1 MRTQMK
7 KFLGVVLAVASV
19 CAVYAQSAVRGVAG
33 SNADGS
39 LEKRE
44 QAAAPDYNQVKK
56 ILVLAKTSAEEDFN
70 VDFCG
75 FFVGMSRYD
84 AIALA
89 ACYRL
94 KEGEYRLETSGPGK
108 AVFRLWF
115 SLKGVRRITKGG
127 NTIEE
132 LAQAVANRVGD
143 LKRNYDTHEWERET
157 IDGVVVTFG
166 ERGLTIYNPQMVYRS
181 PIATAEAARKDKA
194 DVDAAEK
201 AAEKAAAE
209 KAARER
215 AAKEAAEKAAAEKAA
230 RERAAKEAW
239 MKNGG
244 GATKTLRLPGGATM
258 EMIYVAPGRFTMG
271 SPESEDGHNNGE
283 TQHRVTLTKGF
294 WLGKYEVTQKQWKSV
309 MCDNPSDNKGDNL
322 PVENVSWDD
331 CQKFIRK
338 VNAEAEHQFGGEARL
353 PTEAEWEYACRAGST
368 GAFAGTGD
376 LGSMGWYSGNSGG
389 KTHPVGQ
396 KSPNAWGFYDMHGN
410 VDEWCSDWYG
420 AYPGGSVT
428 DPADAASG
436 GFRVLRGGSWFDLA
450 RFCRSAYRNRYLP
463 GVRFRYDGFR
473 LACSAGPR
481 GQVAEQ

>member
-1 MRTQMK
+1 MK
-7 KFLGVVLAVASV
+7 IKKCLIAALAVAAV
-19 CAVYAQSAVRGVAG
+19 CGAFAQSSVRDSVDIAV
-33 SNADGS
+33 SN
-39 LEKRE
+39 
-44 QAAAPDYNQVKK
+44 NQIKK
-56 ILVLAKTSAEEDFN
+56 ILALAKTSAEEDFN

-75 FFVGMSRYD
+75 FFAGMSRYD
-84 AIALA
+84 AMELA

-94 KEGEYRLETSGPGK
+94 KDGEYSFETSGPGK

-132 LAQAVANRVGD
+132 LAQAVANLVGD
-143 LKRNYDTHEWERET
+143 LNSNYKSEIWERKT

-201 AAEKAAAE
+201 E

-230 RERAAKEAW
+230 RERAAKESW
-239 MKNGG
+239 MKKGG

-258 EMIYVAPGRFTMG
+258 EMIYVAPGSFTMG
-271 SPESEDGHNNGE
+271 SPGSLGSLGSEWEGGRDSDE

-294 WLGKYEVTQKQWKSV
+294 WLGKYEVTQKQWESV
-309 MCDNPSDNKGDNL
+309 MGRNPSDSKGEDL

-331 CQKFIRK
+331 CQEFIRK
-338 VNAEAEHQFGGEARL
+338 VNAHLNCGARL
-353 PTEAEWEYACRAGST
+353 PTEVEWEYACRAGTT
-368 GAFAGTGD
+368 GSYAGTGILD
-376 LGSMGWYSGNSGG
+376 SMGWYRGNS
-389 KTHPVGQ
+389 THSVGQ
-396 KSPNAWGFYDMHGN
+396 KEPNAWGFYDMHGN
-410 VDEWCSDWYG
+410 VWEWCNDWYDG
-420 AYPGGSVT
+420 YPSGDVT
-428 DPADAASG
+428 DPRGPASG
-436 GFRVLRGGSWFDLA
+436 SYRVLRGGGMCYDA
-450 RFCRSAYRNRYLP
+450 RDCRSANRSGLYS
-463 GVRFRYDGFR
+463 GTCSGNFGFR

-481 GQVAEQ
+481 E